1 MTEHAHTPGATHSG
15 DGYDRHDPNVR
26 FLALFGSALIVVLV
40 LVVLGIQYY
49 HDRVKEQQI
58 FIKVLQPES
67 QALKDLRARED
78 QELHT
83 YQYINRERG
92 QVRLPIEQA
101 MKLLA
106 AEYAAGKTFYPVKP
120 YPVKEEPAQQQ
131 EVKLAPAR

>member
-1 MTEHAHTPGATHSG
+1 MTEHTHPAGGAETG
-15 DGYDRHDPNVR
+15 GYDRHDPNVG
-26 FLALFGSALIVVLV
+26 FLALFGFALIVVLV

-58 FIKVLQPES
+58 FVKVLQPES

-83 YQYINRERG
+83 YQYINREKG
-92 QVRLPIEQA
+92 QVRLPIDRA

-106 AEYAAGKTFYPVKP
+106 AEHAAGKTFYPVKP
-120 YPVKEEPAQQQ
+120 YPVKPEEARQ
-131 EVKLAPAR
+131 EANRVPER

>member
-1 MTEHAHTPGATHSG
+1 MTEHTHSAEG
-15 DGYDRHDPNVR
+15 VAGGGYDRHDPNVG
-26 FLALFGSALIVVLV
+26 FLALFGFALIVVLV
-40 LVVLGIQYY
+40 LVILGIQYY

-83 YQYINRERG
+83 YQYINREKG
-92 QVRLPIEQA
+92 QVRLPIDRA

-120 YPVKEEPAQQQ
+120 YPVKQEQAQQ
-131 EVKLAPAR
+131 EASGVPER

>member
-1 MTEHAHTPGATHSG
+1 MTEHAHFGTGSRTG

-40 LVVLGIQYY
+40 LVILGIQYY

-83 YQYINRERG
+83 YQYINREKG
-92 QVRLPIEQA
+92 QVRLPIERA
-101 MKLLA
+101 MQLLA
-106 AEYAAGKTFYPVKP
+106 AEHAAGRTFYPVKP
-120 YPVKEEPAQQQ
+120 YPVKPETTPQEENR
-131 EVKLAPAR
+131 APAR